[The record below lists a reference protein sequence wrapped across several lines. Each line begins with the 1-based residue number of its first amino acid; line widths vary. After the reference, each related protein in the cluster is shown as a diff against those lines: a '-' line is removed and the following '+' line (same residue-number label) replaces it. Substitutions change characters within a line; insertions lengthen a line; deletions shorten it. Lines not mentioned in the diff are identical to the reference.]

1 MLIVLSKNMD
11 IDSLLPTFPIDTI
24 QRHSRIGIVAP
35 KNAGGAYLGQV
46 LAEQKEL
53 MGAGHGKIS
62 VSSQSIDAKYPEW
75 EEELEASLQAEF
87 WEEHNTTVLV
97 KNLSK
102 WYSLTLGRA
111 LINCVYYGL
120 SFVLQ
125 FKADGNCA
133 LPWFEEL
140 DYVFARQLDD
150 YHKRLVWLRI
160 SRPFKDGP
168 LFSQLR
174 FEQFSALLDRYSE
187 GTGWLIINLRQNSQF
202 REPLY
207 RIAGWQEQLIA
218 IDEDEPSAEVCQQAE
233 SIELVSEPTPPAE
246 KSVSIASWLWS
257 WIPSWY

>member
-1 MLIVLSKNMD
+1 
-11 IDSLLPTFPIDTI
+11 
-24 QRHSRIGIVAP
+24 
-35 KNAGGAYLGQV
+35 
-46 LAEQKEL
+46 

-125 FKADGNCA
+125 FNADGNCA

-187 GTGWLIINLRQNSQF
+187 GTGWLVINLRQDSQF

-207 RIAGWQEQLIA
+207 RIAGWEEQLA
-218 IDEDEPSAEVCQQAE
+218 IEEEEPEPLVPEQV
-233 SIELVSEPTPPAE
+233 ELVTEPIPDVVEP
-246 KSVSIASWLWS
+246 VSMVSWLWS